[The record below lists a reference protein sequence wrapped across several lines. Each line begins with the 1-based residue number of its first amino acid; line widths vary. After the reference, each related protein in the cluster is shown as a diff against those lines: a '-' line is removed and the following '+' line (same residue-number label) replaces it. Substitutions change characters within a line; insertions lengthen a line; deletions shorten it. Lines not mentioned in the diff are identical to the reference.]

1 MVLQQISVPHVGTY
15 NFGVGVDRLSGTA
28 MNLVVNPTTA
38 TPTDASGSSQSFEVS
53 RVTSTHDL
61 LEKLGVD
68 VKASYGCAAFGA
80 GISARFSFAQSS
92 EVHSAS
98 LFMAITA
105 TIHLADLSIPECAL
119 TAPAAA
125 MVDRPDVFVQ
135 RYGDMFA
142 RSCRRGGLFVGLIR
156 VETFDDTE
164 STAIEAELGGSYGF
178 FSGEAATKFTKVTQD
193 HKVNVYCK
201 MHSEG
206 GPALQ
211 LTDPADPAGLLN
223 VANTWMQAMHD
234 DPSKY
239 SQPYEWTLAPI
250 SITEGPTPPNQ
261 EQIANAQEI
270 LKFCAEERTALLDQ
284 YNLLNWWVKHPDR
297 YDWTGATPPAEVAT
311 AASGTQ
317 KDLDTVAACASQAI
331 EHPASAKRPASYAAE
346 IGTVYPAGLMPATPP
361 APRPGPATVYDQVS
375 FAGHSQTLAPGK
387 YDNASGNITIGN
399 DAIRSVQLPAGMV
412 MRLYEHFHFQ
422 GQFIDIRET
431 TADLNQWA
439 AKASSLAI
447 YRDGEEPPRTTEVIL
462 IQLPNLDTW
471 DGPFWVFSAADGV
484 QSAPTMAVRSA
495 HIPEGMVLT
504 LFAGPGFT
512 GAAVDFTQDTAE
524 LGERAPGTYSFA
536 VWDRVSG
543 ERPVLPP
550 A

>member
-1 MVLQQISVPHVGTY
+1 MVLQQITVPHVGTY

-38 TPTDASGSSQSFEVS
+38 PPTDASGSSQSFEVS
-53 RVTSTHDL
+53 RVASTHDL

-156 VETFDDTE
+156 VETFDESE

-201 MHSEG
+201 MYSEG

-223 VANTWMQAMHD
+223 AANTWMQAMHD

-250 SITEGPTPPNQ
+250 SITEGPTPPNP

-270 LKFCAEERTALLDQ
+270 LKFCAQERTALLDQ

-297 YDWTGATPPAEVAT
+297 YDWDGATPLPEVVV

-317 KDLDTVAACASQAI
+317 KDLDTVAACASEAI
-331 EHPASAKRPASYAAE
+331 EHPATAKRPASYAAE
-346 IGTVYPAGLMPATPP
+346 KGTVYPAGLMPATPP
-361 APRPGPATVYDQVS
+361 EPRPGPVTVYDQVS

-387 YDNASGNITIGN
+387 YDNAEGNITIGN
-399 DAIRSVQLPAGMV
+399 DSIRSLQLPAGMV
-412 MRLYEHFHFQ
+412 VRLYEHFHFQ

-471 DGPFWVFSAADGV
+471 DGPFWVLSAADGV
-484 QSAPTMAVRSA
+484 QNAPTMAIRSA
-495 HIPEGMVLT
+495 HIPEGMALT
-504 LFAGPGFT
+504 LFAGPDFT
-512 GAAVDFTQDTAE
+512 GTAVDFTQDTAE
-524 LGERAPGTYSFA
+524 LGEHAPGAYSFA